1 MKTILVVDDFASVRF
16 FHQSLLKQAGFATLP
31 APDGVE
37 ALAMLEKHP
46 IDLIVL
52 DLLMP
57 KMNGVDF
64 IQRIRADA
72 RFAKLPILVITSEA
86 QNEQAKKL
94 QGAPGISVMAKPIL
108 PAALIQDV
116 RRLLPA

>member
-16 FHQSLLKQAGFATLP
+16 FHQSLLKQAGFATVA

-37 ALAMLEKHP
+37 ALAVLEKRP

-57 KMNGVDF
+57 KMNGAEF
-64 IQRIRADA
+64 IQRLRANS
-72 RFAKLPILVITSEA
+72 RFASLPILVITSEA

-94 QGAPGISVMAKPIL
+94 QGTPFIGVMAKPIL
-108 PAALIQDV
+108 PEALIREV